1 MRERAQKGGVD
12 LAQQSYAQL
21 VLITCLKAGKI
32 MMESGSEVYR
42 VEDTM
47 KRIAKNAG
55 LDDMQTYVTAT
66 GLIVGSPS
74 EENSQVIQIT
84 QQSINLEKVAAVNRA
99 SRLFAEGRLPLPDF
113 YEHLDEI
120 DHVTPDFPY
129 TWKILASG
137 VVSSTLMVI
146 LRGDW
151 QDFIA
156 TFIIGMLGF
165 SVHTFFGR
173 KLEMKFLND
182 FLAALLIG
190 VLAILSVRF
199 SVAKEIDNIIIG
211 SIMPLVPGLA
221 ITNSFRDIM
230 AGHLISGVARAT
242 EALFVAGAIGG
253 GIIVAFNFF

>member
-1 MRERAQKGGVD
+1 MI
-12 LAQQSYAQL
+12 QQSYAQL

-55 LDDMQTYVTAT
+55 LEDMQTYVTAT

-74 EENSQVIQIT
+74 EECSQVIQIT

-99 SRLFAEGRLPLPDF
+99 SRLFAEGRLSLPDF
-113 YEHLDEI
+113 YKHLDEI
-120 DHVTPDFPY
+120 DNVTPDFPY
-129 TWKILASG
+129 MWKILASG
-137 VVSSTLMVI
+137 VVSSTLMII
-146 LRGDW
+146 LRESW
-151 QDFIA
+151 LDFLA
-156 TFIIGMLGF
+156 TFVVGMLGF
-165 SVHTFFGR
+165 SVHSFFGK

-190 VLAILSVRF
+190 VLAIF
-199 SVAKEIDNIIIG
+199 SVNFSFARDINNIVIG